1 MGLTTP
7 LLRDTHV
14 VSAILTKGWDSMVLR
29 AFARFAFGM
38 GRLLAPAFVVLSLV
52 AVAFPADAQ
61 SFRFNAFDVQG
72 NVRTNDASILQVAGI
87 EPGSTVSAGQ
97 VNDALQ
103 RLQNSGLF
111 ETVEVSPR
119 GNTLVIAVSE
129 YPTINRIAVEG
140 NRRLDDDDLLP
151 LLTSTPRRVYSP
163 ITAERDAAAIA
174 EAYRVTGRLTATA
187 TPQIIRRDD
196 NRVDLVFSV
205 SEGAVVETQRIAF
218 VGNRDYSDR
227 RLRQILESTQSGLF
241 RAIIR
246 SDTFIEDRIA
256 LDRQLLTDFYQDRG
270 YIDFAIQSVTPE
282 LSRDRGA
289 FFVTFNI
296 REGQSYRMG
305 NLSVVSQFPGANA
318 ADFQGAINIRQGVRY
333 SPRII
338 DNAITRMENLASDQ
352 GLRFVRIEPRIIRD
366 DANLIVNVEFVISRG
381 ERVFVERIDIEGN
394 QTTLDRVIRR
404 QFDVVE
410 GDPMDGRQ
418 IRAAAERIRATGF
431 FADVQVAGRQG
442 TSPEQV
448 IVDVDVEEQPT
459 GSLGFSASFS
469 SDEGA
474 GLAVNFSEENFLGRG
489 QALAV
494 GFNTTSG
501 SQSLNFAFT
510 EPAFLRRDLALGLS
524 AYYAVNNADDSE
536 AEAITYG
543 AGTSVAFPL
552 SENSRLRLFYNYDH
566 DEVTGYDTDDSDI
579 LTREAEEADTSRI
592 GFTYSFDNRSTG
604 LNPNAGVFFAFTGD
618 YAGLGGDTEFVR
630 AQIRAIAETRV
641 AREEVTLRAS
651 FEGGA
656 INALDDGTRLANR
669 FSLNSRQMRGFE
681 SRGLGPRDTTPGAD
695 NENAL
700 GGNYF
705 AVARFE
711 AAFPLGLPDEY
722 GISGGVF
729 ADIGSVWGLDDTAGT
744 GGAVDDSFSLRSVV
758 GVSIFWDTALGPLRF
773 NFTHPIQVEDY
784 DRTREFD
791 FTVEARF

>member
-1 MGLTTP
+1 MRLTT
-7 LLRDTHV
+7 RQAHDTHV
-14 VSAILTKGWDSMVLR
+14 LSAILTKGWDSMVLR
-29 AFARFAFGM
+29 AFMRLAFYV
-38 GRLLAPAFVVLSLV
+38 GRTVAPVLVVLSLV
-52 AVAFPADAQ
+52 AVAIPADAQ
-61 SFRFNAFDVQG
+61 TFRFNSFDVQG
-72 NVRTNDASILQVAGI
+72 NVRTNDASVLQVAGLS
-87 EPGSTVSAGQ
+87 PGTSVSAGQ

-111 ETVEVSPR
+111 EAVEVAPR
-119 GNTLVIAVSE
+119 GNTLVITVVE
-129 YPTINRIAVEG
+129 YPTINRIAIEG
-140 NRRLDDDDLLP
+140 NRRLDDEELLV
-151 LLTSTPRRVYSP
+151 LLESTPRRVFSP
-163 ITAERDAAAIA
+163 VTAERDAAAIS

-196 NRVDLVFSV
+196 NRVDLVFEV
-205 SEGAVVETQRIAF
+205 SEGSVVETQRIAF
-218 VGNRDYSDR
+218 VGNREYSDR

-241 RAIIR
+241 RALIR

-289 FFVTFNI
+289 YFVTFNI
-296 REGQSYRMG
+296 REGQSYRIG
-305 NLSVVSQFPGANA
+305 NLSVNSQFPGANA
-318 ADFQGAINIRQGVRY
+318 ADFQDAINIRQGVRY

-352 GLRFVRIEPRIIRD
+352 GLRFVRIEPVLTRD
-366 DANLIVNVEFVISRG
+366 NANLIVNVEFLITRG

-410 GDPMDGRQ
+410 GDPMDARQ
-418 IRAAAERIRATGF
+418 VRAAAERIRATGF

-442 TSPEQV
+442 TTPEQV

-459 GSLGFSASFS
+459 GSLGFSASYS
-469 SDEGA
+469 TDSGP

-489 QALAV
+489 QSLAV
-494 GFNTTSG
+494 GFNTSDG
-501 SQSLNFAFT
+501 SQSLSFSFT
-510 EPAFLRRDLALGLS
+510 EPAFLRRDLAFGAS
-524 AYYAVNNADDSE
+524 AYYAINQDDDSD

-543 AGTSVAFPL
+543 VGTSLAFPL

-566 DEVTGYDTDDSDI
+566 DEVTGYDSDDSDI
-579 LTREAEEADTSRI
+579 LVAEPSEADTSRA
-592 GFTYSFDNRSTG
+592 GFTYSFDNRDTG
-604 LNPNAGVFFAFTGD
+604 LNPNAGVAFAFTGE

-630 AQIRAIAETRV
+630 AQVRAVAETRV
-641 AREEVTLRAS
+641 AREEVTLRAT

-656 INALDDGTRLANR
+656 INALDDGTRLSNR
-669 FSLNSRQMRGFE
+669 FRMNSRQMRGFE
-681 SRGLGPRDTTPGAD
+681 SGGLGPRDTGATND
-695 NENAL
+695 NGL

-711 AAFPLGLPDEY
+711 AAFPLGLPEEY
-722 GISGGVF
+722 GISGGAFFDV
-729 ADIGSVWGLDDTAGT
+729 GSVWGLDDTAGST
-744 GGAVDDSFSLRSVV
+744 GTVDDDFHLRSVV

-773 NFTHPIQVEDY
+773 NFSHPLQYEDY

>member
-1 MGLTTP
+1 
-7 LLRDTHV
+7 
-14 VSAILTKGWDSMVLR
+14 MVLR
-29 AFARFAFGM
+29 ALLHLARCV
-38 GRLLAPAFVVLSLV
+38 RLFVAPALIVLSLV
-52 AVAFPADAQ
+52 AVAVPVDAQ
-61 SFRFNAFDVQG
+61 TFRFNSFDVQG
-72 NVRTNDASILQVAGI
+72 NTRTNDASVLQVAGLS
-87 EPGSTVSAGQ
+87 PGTTASAGQ

-111 ETVEVSPR
+111 ESVEVAPS
-119 GNTLVIAVSE
+119 GNTLVITVVE
-129 YPTINRIAVEG
+129 YPTINRIAIEG
-140 NRRLDDDDLLP
+140 NRRLDDDELLV
-151 LLTSTPRRVYSP
+151 LLESTPRRVFSP

-187 TPQIIRRDD
+187 TPQIIRRNE
-196 NRVDLVFSV
+196 NRVDLVFEV
-205 SEGAVVETQRIAF
+205 TEGAVVETQRIAF

-227 RLRQILESTQSGLF
+227 RLRQVLESTQAGLF
-241 RAIIR
+241 NRLIR

-282 LSRDRGA
+282 LSPDRGA
-289 FFVTFNI
+289 YFVTFSV
-296 REGQSYRMG
+296 REGQSYRIG
-305 NLSVVSQFPGANA
+305 NMSVTSQLPGANPA
-318 ADFQGAINIRQGVRY
+318 VFQEAINVRQGVRY

-338 DNAITRMENLASDQ
+338 DNVITRMENLASDQ
-352 GLRFVRIEPRIIRD
+352 GLRFVRIEPVLTRD
-366 DANLIVNVEFVISRG
+366 NANLIINVEFVISRG

-410 GDPMDGRQ
+410 GDPMDARQ

-442 TSPEQV
+442 TTEEQV
-448 IVDVDVEEQPT
+448 IIDVDVEEQPT
-459 GSLGFSASFS
+459 GSLGFSASYS
-469 SDEGA
+469 TDGGA
-474 GLAVNFSEENFLGRG
+474 GLAVDFSEENFLGRG

-494 GFNTTSG
+494 GFNTSDG
-501 SQSLNFAFT
+501 SQSLNFSFT

-524 AYYAVNNADDSE
+524 AYYAVNQANDSD
-536 AEAITYG
+536 AEAVTYG

-552 SENSRLRLFYNYDH
+552 SEDSRLLLFYNYDH
-566 DEVTGYDTDDSDI
+566 DELTGLVAGEDSQI
-579 LTREAEEADTSRI
+579 LIDEPREADTSRV
-592 GFTYSFDNRSTG
+592 GFTYSFDNRDTG
-604 LNPNAGVFFAFTGD
+604 LNPNAGVAFALTGE

-630 AQIRAIAETRV
+630 ARVRALAETRV
-641 AREEVTLRAS
+641 AREEVTLRAT

-656 INALDDGTRLANR
+656 INGLDGGTRLANR
-669 FSLNSRQMRGFE
+669 FSLNSRQLRGFE
-681 SRGLGPRDTTPGAD
+681 SGGTGPRDTVAVGGGT
-695 NENAL
+695 NESAL

-711 AAFPLGLPDEY
+711 AAFPIGLPEEY
-722 GISGGVF
+722 GISGGAFFDV
-729 ADIGSVWGLDDTAGT
+729 GSVWGLDDTR
-744 GGAVDDSFSLRSVV
+744 GGAVDDDLYWRSVV

-773 NFTHPIQVEDY
+773 NFSHPLEYQDF